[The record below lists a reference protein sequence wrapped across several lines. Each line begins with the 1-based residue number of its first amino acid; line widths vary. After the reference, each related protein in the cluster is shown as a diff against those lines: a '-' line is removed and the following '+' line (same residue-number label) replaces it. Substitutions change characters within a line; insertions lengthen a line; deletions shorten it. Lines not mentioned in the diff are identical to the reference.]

1 MSNPNDLVMISRGDV
16 EALKQEAIFGVF
28 RRDAVEFDKL
38 NALLSNAL
46 VVSGEF
52 GISFM
57 KYTEFGVVPDDY
69 KNQAG
74 GYRAGWN
81 DCIASLKY
89 TITTPQQPQSVADAL
104 EEVANFDANKVRADV
119 LEVIGKKALTHDVI
133 DSTINAIRALIK
145 RNAVK
150 EGE

>member
-1 MSNPNDLVMISRGDV
+1 MSNPNDLVIIRRADV
-16 EALKQEAIFGVF
+16 EAFKQEAIFGVF
-28 RRDAVEFDKL
+28 RRDAVEWDKL
-38 NALLSNAL
+38 NALLSNAP

-81 DCIASLKY
+81 DCIASVKY

-104 EEVANFDANKVRADV
+104 EEAAKICDDLEYKNNRFDCAGCGD
-119 LEVIGKKALTHDVI
+119 
-133 DSTINAIRALIK
+133 AIRALIK
-145 RNAVK
+145 RNAE

>member
-1 MSNPNDLVMISRGDV
+1 MSNQNDLVMVRRGDLL
-16 EALKQEAIFGVF
+16 ALKQEAIFGVY
-28 RRDAVEFDKL
+28 RRDAVEWDKL

-81 DCIASLKY
+81 DCIASVKY

-104 EEVANFDANKVRADV
+104 EEAAKLVECITKYTQFQTEAHYQVTYSFANR
-119 LEVIGKKALTHDVI
+119 
-133 DSTINAIRALIK
+133 IRALIK
-145 RNAVK
+145 RNVE

>member
-1 MSNPNDLVMISRGDV
+1 MSNPNDLVIIRRADV
-16 EALKQEAIFGVF
+16 EAFKQEAIFGVF
-28 RRDAVEFDKL
+28 RRDAVEWDKL
-38 NALLSNAL
+38 NALLSNAP

-81 DCIASLKY
+81 DCIASVKY

-104 EEVANFDANKVRADV
+104 EEAAKICDELAEQDYCVDVRVAS
-119 LEVIGKKALTHDVI
+119 E
-133 DSTINAIRALIK
+133 AIRALIK
-145 RNAVK
+145 RNA
-150 EGE
+150 EEAE